1 MKECTKKS
9 VGVVIEKNG
18 KFLLIDRKR
27 FPFYWAGVAG
37 HIESGETP
45 KNAAIKEARE
55 EVGLKVR
62 KLKLLIKKRK
72 FYQNPCRRG
81 FKSHYWWVFRVDF
94 SGKVKTRKKE
104 EVKKYKWFTPEEIKK
119 MAVDGR
125 LESVWIKI
133 FKIIKVLK

>member
-1 MKECTKKS
+1 MKKCSKKS
-9 VGVVIEKNG
+9 VGVVIEKGG

-37 HIESGETP
+37 HIESRETP

-72 FYQNPCRRG
+72 FYKNHCRRG
-81 FKSHYWWVFRVDF
+81 SKSHYWWVFKAGFTGSVRV
-94 SGKVKTRKKE
+94 RKE
-104 EVKKYKWFTPEEIKK
+104 EVKRYRWFTPEEIKK
-119 MAVDGR
+119 LAESEK
-125 LESVWIKI
+125 LEPVWIKI